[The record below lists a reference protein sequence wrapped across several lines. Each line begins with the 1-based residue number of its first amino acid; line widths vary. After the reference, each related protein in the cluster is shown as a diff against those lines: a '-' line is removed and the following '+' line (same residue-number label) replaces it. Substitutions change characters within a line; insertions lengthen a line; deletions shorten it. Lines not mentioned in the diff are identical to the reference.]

1 MALIM
6 KTTPKASDNKTTF
19 GRSACPITNALD
31 TFGDKW
37 TLLIIRDLVLGK
49 KRFQEFKFSP
59 ERIATNILADRLERL
74 QACDIVTRHAYQHNP
89 IRYEYVLTK
98 KGETLRPI
106 LKAIVSWGL
115 EHFPGAMVF
124 AQSGNTKHW
133 RWQNYDA
140 SKNWF

>member
-1 MALIM
+1 ML
-6 KTTPKASDNKTTF
+6 TTF
-19 GRSACPITNALD
+19 NRSACPITNALD
-31 TFGDKW
+31 IFGDKW

-49 KRFQEFKFSP
+49 KRYQEFKFSP

-89 IRYEYVLTK
+89 KRYEYVLTK

-115 EHFPGAMVF
+115 EHFPGSMIY
-124 AQSGNTKHW
+124 AQSGNTKH
-133 RWQNYDA
+133 Q
-140 SKNWF
+140 